1 MPGAMTDYLEK
12 KLLDHTLGKAA
23 FTMPAGVFL
32 GLLTADPTDTGS
44 ATSEIPTTGGT
55 QYARQAITAT
65 MTAADPTAGSS
76 SNSGAI
82 TFPVAG
88 ADWGNIAY
96 FGIFDAA
103 TGGNMLLKAQTTTTR
118 QILAGD
124 QYVVS
129 AGQLS
134 AAFD

>member
-23 FTMPAGVFL
+23 FTMPAGVYL

-44 ATSEIPTTGGT
+44 ATSEISTTGGT
-55 QYARQAITAT
+55 AYARQAITAA

-76 SNSGAI
+76 SNSTAI

-96 FGIFDAA
+96 FGIFDAP
-103 TGGNMLLKAQTTTTR
+103 TGGNMLLKAPTTTTR